1 MLLLDPVVLPERDGV
16 GVPAAVAVLVP
27 LGVCVAGGDT
37 DGVAEE
43 LPVRL
48 SVAAGLPVG
57 VPVALDV
64 GVRVPD
70 TDAVEDKLAVA
81 VAAPVA
87 VVLLEAPTEPVLVIE
102 LVRLPVTLGVVVPVA
117 VEVAERVLVAVEV
130 AEPVLVAVE
139 VAEPVL
145 VDVDV
150 GESAGF
156 RMHTLTLRTAIARR
170 LDGRMPIVMTCV
182 PLRKK
187 MRVRVTQ
194 PVPPF
199 VKSSAVAFHS
209 T

>member
-1 MLLLDPVVLPERDGV
+1 MLLLDPVVLPEREGV

-130 AEPVLVAVE
+130 AEPVLV
-139 VAEPVL
+139 
-145 VDVDV
+145 DVDV